1 MADTPASAATPAAG
15 ATPAT
20 TEFDA
25 AKWLEEVSTTMKV
38 NYDATARKRGLA
50 ALNDFISSALQ
61 PGQVVNKDVE
71 TNIKMWISAI
81 DQKMTAQMNEILHHE
96 KLQKLEGT
104 WRGLHYLVKQTNTG
118 DHLNL
123 RVLNITKDEIKND
136 LEKAVEFDMSEMFKK
151 VYEEEYGT
159 LGGNP
164 FGMLLGDYDFDVR
177 RSADVKVLQ
186 GLSGVAAAAHA
197 PFVAAVSPKSF
208 GMDRFSELADPRDL
222 ATKMVGPEY
231 AMWKSFRE
239 SDDSRYVALTCP
251 RVLAREVYG
260 EKFSKVAEFNFEE
273 NVDGTD
279 HDKYLWMNSAWAYA
293 SRVTDAYDKFGWM
306 ARTRGVEGGGKVE
319 GLPVHT
325 FPTDDGH
332 VAMKCPTE
340 IAITDR
346 REQELEKLGFLSLIH
361 CKGRDFAAFMSATS
375 TQKPVKYD
383 RPGATANALL
393 STKFNQLMC
402 VSRFAHF
409 LKVMVR
415 NRIGSFMER
424 SDMEKW
430 LNRWINNYTLGNPD
444 TASDA
449 TKAEK
454 PLAWA
459 EIKVQDVPG
468 QPGSYRAVAHMRPHF
483 QLESLDISLRLVA
496 KQLGQA

>member
-1 MADTPASAATPAAG
+1 MAEETKAAAG
-15 ATPAT
+15 ATTTT
-20 TEFDA
+20 TEFDPS
-25 AKWLEEVSTTMKV
+25 KWLDEVAGKMKV
-38 NYDATARKRGLA
+38 SDDAAARKRGLA
-50 ALNDFISSALQ
+50 ALNDFIASALQ

-71 TNIKMWISAI
+71 TNIKLWISAI
-81 DQKMTAQMNEILHHE
+81 DQKLTAQMNEILHNPA
-96 KLQKLEGT
+96 LQKLEST

-118 DHLNL
+118 DHLKI
-123 RVLNITKDEIKND
+123 RVMNVTKDELKSD
-136 LEKAVEFDMSEMFKK
+136 LEKAVEFDMSETFKK
-151 VYEEEYGT
+151 VYEEEYGQ
-159 LGGNP
+159 LGGDP
-164 FGMLLGDYDFDVR
+164 FGLLLGDYDFDVR
-177 RSADVKVLQ
+177 RTADVKLLQ
-186 GLSGVAAAAHA
+186 GLSGIAAAAHA
-197 PFVAAVSPKSF
+197 PFISAVSPKSF
-208 GMDRFSELADPRDL
+208 NMDRFSELSNPRDL
-222 ATKMVGPEY
+222 STIFTGPDY
-231 AMWKSFRE
+231 AAWKSFRE

-260 EKFSKVAEFNFEE
+260 EKWAKVAEFNFEE

-279 HDKYLWMNSAWAYA
+279 HDKYLWMNAAWAYA
-293 SRVTDAYDKFGWM
+293 TRVTDAFDKYGWM

-375 TQKPVKYD
+375 CQKPVKYD

-430 LNRWINNYTLGNPD
+430 LNRWINNYTLGNPE

-449 TKAEK
+449 AKAEK

-496 KQLGQA
+496 KQLGQS

>member
-1 MADTPASAATPAAG
+1 MAAEETKAAAT
-15 ATPAT
+15 TTT
-20 TEFDA
+20 TEFDP
-25 AKWLEEVSTTMKV
+25 AKWLDQVADKMKV
-38 NYDATARKRGLA
+38 SDDAAARRRGLA
-50 ALNDFISSALQ
+50 ALNDFIASAVQ

-71 TNIKMWISAI
+71 TNIKMWIGAI
-81 DQKMTAQMNEILHHE
+81 DQKMTAQMNEILHNPV
-96 KLQKLEGT
+96 LQKLEGT
-104 WRGLHYLVKQTNTG
+104 WRGLQYLVKQTNTG
-118 DHLNL
+118 DHLQI
-123 RVLNITKDEIKND
+123 RVLNVTKDEIRSD
-136 LEKAVEFDMSEMFKK
+136 LEKAVEFDMSETFKK

-159 LGGNP
+159 LGGFP
-164 FGMLLGDYDFDVR
+164 FGMLMTDYDYDIR

-186 GLSGVAAAAHA
+186 GLAGVAAAAHA
-197 PFVAAVSPKSF
+197 PLVGAVSPKSF
-208 GMDRFSELADPRDL
+208 NMDRFSELSNPRDL
-222 ATKMVGPEY
+222 ATIFTGPDY
-231 AMWKSFRE
+231 AAWKSFRE

-260 EKFSKVAEFNFEE
+260 AKFNKVAEFNFEE
-273 NVDGTD
+273 SVDGTD
-279 HDKYLWMNSAWAYA
+279 HDKYLWMNAAWAYA
-293 SRVTDAYDKFGWM
+293 TRVTDAYDKFGWM

-346 REQELEKLGFLSLIH
+346 REQELEKLGFLSLVH

-375 TQKPVKYD
+375 CQKPQKYD

-424 SDMEKW
+424 GDMEKW
-430 LNRWINNYTLGNPD
+430 LNRWINNYTLGNPE
-444 TASDA
+444 TASEED
-449 TKAEK
+449 KASK
-454 PLAWA
+454 PLASA

-483 QLESLDISLRLVA
+483 QLESLDISLRMVA
-496 KQLGQA
+496 KQLGQG